1 MLLGPSVKQSSGI
14 PPHHCLS
21 SAALPGRQFQYS
33 VETSDA
39 SNTSQEDSYS
49 RGLLTTVSITAL
61 FHLNSAHLFTSNIK
75 LRNPEHSKML
85 FCLNQASYALWSICP
100 KLRVGLSEPNLG
112 HSWWLSTFPSIYIYI
127 PFFSSFSF
135 FLVTLC
141 GLRNCS
147 SPIRDGAQGPHSE
160 STSPEPWTL
169 MEFPAFFFLVFIPLS
184 MFLYLFTAL
193 FSLVSPSL
201 QHKSLTCSDTP
212 WHISVCRPFG
222 TTKNS
227 CNAGPW
233 GWGGEKTPHANPA
246 PNYKY
251 PFPQREGYT
260 WNLHRLVPEFKSK
273 KMSFKV
279 LNYFVSFSD
288 QTIVRESASNSCVE
302 KHFFTP
308 LSNLLQEPT

>member
-127 PFFSSFSF
+127 FLFSLLFLFFWSHCVAYGTVVPQPGMEPRAPTVRVPA
-135 FLVTLC
+135 L
-141 GLRNCS
+141 
-147 SPIRDGAQGPHSE
+147 
-160 STSPEPWTL
+160 SPEPWTL
-169 MEFPAFFFLVFIPLS
+169 MEFPAFFFLSLSLYQCSFI
-184 MFLYLFTAL
+184 YLQH
-193 FSLVSPSL
+193 FSLLFLHLSSISL
-201 QHKSLTCSDTP
+201 WPALTP
-212 WHISVCRPFG
+212 LG
-222 TTKNS
+222 TFQF
-227 CNAGPW
+227 AGPL
-233 GWGGEKTPHANPA
+233 GQQKIPAMLVHGGGEGKKLLMQTQLLITNILSH
-246 PNYKY
+246 
-251 PFPQREGYT
+251 REK
-260 WNLHRLVPEFKSK
+260 VIPEI
-273 KMSFKV
+273 
-279 LNYFVSFSD
+279 Y
-288 QTIVRESASNSCVE
+288 IG
-302 KHFFTP
+302 
-308 LSNLLQEPT
+308 

>member
-75 LRNPEHSKML
+75 LRSPEHSKML

-147 SPIRDGAQGPHSE
+147 SPTRDGAQGSHSE

-169 MEFPAFFFLVFIPLS
+169 MEFPAFIFLSLSLYQCSFI
-184 MFLYLFTAL
+184 YLQH
-193 FSLVSPSL
+193 FSLLFLHLSSISL
-201 QHKSLTCSDTP
+201 WPALTP
-212 WHISVCRPFG
+212 LG
-222 TTKNS
+222 TFQF
-227 CNAGPW
+227 AGPL
-233 GWGGEKTPHANPA
+233 GQQKIPAMLVHGGGEGKKLLMQTQLLITNILSH
-246 PNYKY
+246 
-251 PFPQREGYT
+251 REK
-260 WNLHRLVPEFKSK
+260 VIPEI
-273 KMSFKV
+273 
-279 LNYFVSFSD
+279 Y
-288 QTIVRESASNSCVE
+288 IG
-302 KHFFTP
+302 
-308 LSNLLQEPT
+308 